1 MKTIWTETPKGE
13 EAQQEWIGS
22 QSRHRLPMVQI
33 TKNGC
38 LKINKPLQELLPPYF
53 QLSYSPQNQELLL
66 RESTLEDGGIRMGK
80 TFVKLLP
87 LSRKLHRC
95 GVELPAYFE
104 VGHVP
109 VGKIWHGKLR
119 QIPDEKLLA
128 SIYKDQK
135 KSSRE
140 EARCSPAMERILEW
154 YAPLCEEIVQNCA
167 KSIPIKDRREEAKLG
182 LIEAVFRYEPA
193 LCTFEEHAREFVR
206 DWLLSANKR
215 YTPAA
220 ANERFS
226 ADRIRKAE
234 DEEVSLYDLL
244 AGSDDGGMGRWEN
257 QQETASF
264 QASLTKAEQEMFQMV
279 LGNASVSEIADRF
292 SITEG
297 HVRSKLMDLVVQWRQ
312 FSRE

>member
-109 VGKIWHGKLR
+109 VGKIWRGKLR

-128 SIYKDQK
+128 S
-135 KSSRE
+135 
-140 EARCSPAMERILEW
+140 
-154 YAPLCEEIVQNCA
+154 
-167 KSIPIKDRREEAKLG
+167 
-182 LIEAVFRYEPA
+182 RYE
-193 LCTFEEHAREFVR
+193 CKSNNH
-206 DWLLSANKR
+206 
-215 YTPAA
+215 
-220 ANERFS
+220 
-226 ADRIRKAE
+226 RKLVNSH
-234 DEEVSLYDLL
+234 VSL
-244 AGSDDGGMGRWEN
+244 
-257 QQETASF
+257 
-264 QASLTKAEQEMFQMV
+264 
-279 LGNASVSEIADRF
+279 
-292 SITEG
+292 
-297 HVRSKLMDLVVQWRQ
+297 
-312 FSRE
+312 

>member
-128 SIYKDQK
+128 S
-135 KSSRE
+135 
-140 EARCSPAMERILEW
+140 
-154 YAPLCEEIVQNCA
+154 
-167 KSIPIKDRREEAKLG
+167 
-182 LIEAVFRYEPA
+182 RYE
-193 LCTFEEHAREFVR
+193 CKSNNH
-206 DWLLSANKR
+206 
-215 YTPAA
+215 
-220 ANERFS
+220 
-226 ADRIRKAE
+226 RKP
-234 DEEVSLYDLL
+234 VNS
-244 AGSDDGGMGRWEN
+244 
-257 QQETASF
+257 
-264 QASLTKAEQEMFQMV
+264 
-279 LGNASVSEIADRF
+279 
-292 SITEG
+292 
-297 HVRSKLMDLVVQWRQ
+297 HVPL
-312 FSRE
+312 

>member
-135 KSSRE
+135 NPLGKRRGVPRLWSGFWNGMPLSVKRLSKIVP
-140 EARCSPAMERILEW
+140 SP
-154 YAPLCEEIVQNCA
+154 
-167 KSIPIKDRREEAKLG
+167 S
-182 LIEAVFRYEPA
+182 
-193 LCTFEEHAREFVR
+193 
-206 DWLLSANKR
+206 LSKIAGKR
-215 YTPAA
+215 L
-220 ANERFS
+220 N
-226 ADRIRKAE
+226 
-234 DEEVSLYDLL
+234 
-244 AGSDDGGMGRWEN
+244 
-257 QQETASF
+257 
-264 QASLTKAEQEMFQMV
+264 
-279 LGNASVSEIADRF
+279 
-292 SITEG
+292 
-297 HVRSKLMDLVVQWRQ
+297 
-312 FSRE
+312 

>member
-1 MKTIWTETPKGE
+1 
-13 EAQQEWIGS
+13 
-22 QSRHRLPMVQI
+22 MV
-33 TKNGC
+33 
-38 LKINKPLQELLPPYF
+38 L
-53 QLSYSPQNQELLL
+53 
-66 RESTLEDGGIRMGK
+66 TL
-80 TFVKLLP
+80 
-87 LSRKLHRC
+87 
-95 GVELPAYFE
+95 
-104 VGHVP
+104 
-109 VGKIWHGKLR
+109 
-119 QIPDEKLLA
+119 
-128 SIYKDQK
+128 
-135 KSSRE
+135 
-140 EARCSPAMERILEW
+140 
-154 YAPLCEEIVQNCA
+154 
-167 KSIPIKDRREEAKLG
+167 
-182 LIEAVFRYEPA
+182 
-193 LCTFEEHAREFVR
+193 
-206 DWLLSANKR
+206 R

-312 FSRE
+312 FPRE

>member
-1 MKTIWTETPKGE
+1 MKTTWTETPKSE
-13 EAQQEWIGS
+13 ETQQEWIGS
-22 QSRHRLPMVQI
+22 QSRRRLPMVQI

-66 RESTLEDGGIRMGK
+66 RESTLEDGGIRTGK

-140 EARCSPAMERILEW
+140 EARCSPAMERILER

-193 LCTFEEHAREFVR
+193 LCTFDEHAREFVR
-206 DWLLSANKR
+206 DWLLLVNKG

-220 ANERFS
+220 ASERFS
-226 ADRIRKAE
+226 ADRIRKVE

-244 AGSDDGGMGRWEN
+244 PEATMEVWSVGKTSRKPQVFRGSLPRRNKKCFKWCWGTLR
-257 QQETASF
+257 F
-264 QASLTKAEQEMFQMV
+264 Q
-279 LGNASVSEIADRF
+279 
-292 SITEG
+292 
-297 HVRSKLMDLVVQWRQ
+297 KLRIGFPSQRAM
-312 FSRE
+312 SAAN